1 MLQMLKPDET
11 LELVNGG
18 RCTVRRLLGSGGQGE
33 VYEAEYDSVLYAL
46 KWYYPHCATKEQ
58 MAALKYLVNRG
69 APSEQYLWPL
79 NIVTAKNGENS
90 GYLMKLRST
99 EYKSINDLMTR
110 KAEPDYRALCSAGAQ
125 LADNFHRLHLQ
136 GLCYRDISFGN
147 VFFHPGTGEVL
158 IGDNDNVCV
167 NGKGEVTVLG
177 TPRFMAPEIVRL
189 EAKPSIDTDLFSLS
203 VLLFYMFMLHHPL
216 EGKKEQEIRCMD
228 LPAMR
233 RLYGEQPL
241 FIFDPLD
248 KSNEPVRGPQDNA
261 IIYWQ
266 LYPGTIKQ
274 LFIQA
279 FTRGIK
285 DPKNGRVRESQWRKA
300 FRQLRDSIMYCS
312 SCAAENFFD
321 KDKSLVNIPMLCW
334 QCKKTLSMQ
343 SYMQLGDHLIMLNKG
358 CKIYQYH
365 FDSTQGDAA
374 CDVLAEMAQHP
385 QNPGVWGLRNKGK
398 EKWSVARPDGTML
411 EIPPEKSFQPVD
423 GTRIYFGKGEGMIRS
438 S

>member
-1 MLQMLKPDET
+1 MLQMLKPNEI
-11 LELVNGG
+11 LELAEGG

-33 VYEAEYDSVLYAL
+33 VYEVESDSVYYAL

-58 MAALKYLVNRG
+58 ITALKYLVNRG

-79 NIVTAKNGENS
+79 SLVAGKNGRKC
-90 GYLMKLRST
+90 GYLMKLRSS
-99 EYKSINDLMTR
+99 EFKSINDLMTR

-147 VFFHPGTGEVL
+147 VFFHPLTGEVL

-167 NGKGEVTVLG
+167 NGSGEVTVLG

-233 RLYGEQPL
+233 RLYGEAPL

-248 KSNEPVRGPQDNA
+248 KSNEPVRGQQDNA

-266 LYPGTIKQ
+266 IYPEKIKQ
-274 LFIQA
+274 LFVQA

-285 DPKNGRVRESQWRKA
+285 DPQNGRVRESQWRKA
-300 FRQLRDSIMYCS
+300 FRQLRDSIIHCS
-312 SCAAENFFD
+312 SCGSENFYD
-321 KDKSLVNIPMLCW
+321 KDKEEINLPMLCW
-334 QCKKTLSMQ
+334 HCQKPLLLPAFML
-343 SYMQLGDHLIMLNKG
+343 LGDNIIMLNKG
-358 CKIYQYH
+358 CKIYRHH
-365 FDSTQGDAA
+365 FDFTLGDA
-374 CDVLAEMAQHP
+374 DSDIVAEMAQHP
-385 QNPGVWGLRNKGK
+385 LNPDIWGLRNKGG
-398 EKWSVARPDGTML
+398 EKWSVVRPDGLAL
-411 EIPPEKSFQPVD
+411 EIPPEKSFQPIN
-423 GTRIYFGKGEGMIRS
+423 GTKVYFGKGEGRIYS